1 MNAEKIKIVLAD
13 DHSMVRDALAQ
24 VLQETNQFEVLA
36 TAGDSLG
43 LEKALKNKGI
53 EILLIDY
60 SMPGVDCLKV
70 TEDIVNNKSGI
81 RILFFSFNKNA
92 SYAVKALN
100 AGALGYVVKSDDI
113 DELILALKKVYEGKS
128 HVSSSISSEV
138 IQKLTTTSAKKEGL
152 EQLSPREFEFIS
164 KLSEGHS
171 LSNIAL
177 LMGISTSTAST
188 YRSRILEKLNLK
200 TTVDLIKFALDHG
213 IK

>member
-1 MNAEKIKIVLAD
+1 MSDKIKIIIAD
-13 DHSMVRDALAQ
+13 DHSMVRDALALALTQ
-24 VLQETNQFEVLA
+24 SGNFEVLA
-36 TAGDSLG
+36 TVGTKDKID
-43 LEKALKNKGI
+43 KALQIEGI
-53 EILLIDY
+53 DIVLLDY
-60 SMPGVDCLKV
+60 SMPGIDCLKL
-70 TEDIVNNKSGI
+70 TEDITNDSAGMKV
-81 RILFFSFNKNA
+81 LFFSFNNNA

-100 AGALGYVVKSDDI
+100 AGALGYIIKSDEI
-113 DELILALKKVYEGKS
+113 DELILALKKVYDGKS

-138 IQKLTTTSAKKEGL
+138 IQKLTTSNSKKEGL
-152 EQLSPREFEFIS
+152 EQLSPRESEFIS

-188 YRSRILEKLNLK
+188 YRSRILEKLELK